1 MKKTFVIILII
12 FIILLAITSYYVY
25 NTKRLSGLAENY
37 NKTYETY
44 LNKEIS
50 SADLISIINKAL
62 DDNEKNGVLKQKN
75 SIYYE
80 ENDENSIKIEITFSE
95 EHSNI
100 PMEAIAHQGSANFM
114 KAFQTALFKCT
125 KIEYHEKTNRIKY
138 LHFEYTQNWFYY

>member
-25 NTKRLSGLAENY
+25 NTRRLSNLAENY
-37 NKTYETY
+37 NKYYETY

-50 SADLISIINKAL
+50 SADLISIINKAVN
-62 DDNEKNGVLKQKN
+62 DNEKNGISKQEN

-100 PMEAIAHQGSANFM
+100 PMEAIAQQGSANFM
-114 KAFQTALFKCT
+114 QAFQTALFKCT
-125 KIEYHEKTNRIKY
+125 KVEYHQKTNRIKY
-138 LHFEYTQNWFYY
+138 LHFEYTQN